1 MTTAETGGPNGLA
14 PAWLLHRRA
23 FRNTSLI
30 VDLFLP
36 NQGRVGA
43 VMNNWECYSLKNTFM
58 FHDCI
63 IYFQWGNFLSPFI
76 DNFLDT
82 AC

>member
-43 VMNNWECYSLKNTFM
+43 VAR
-58 FHDCI
+58 
-63 IYFQWGNFLSPFI
+63 GGRP
-76 DNFLDT
+76 
-82 AC
+82 